1 MSSTSVSTQSAA
13 RPPWRMTY
21 AHARAFLL
29 SGLGVLVAVLFRR
42 PDLVVLVFPL
52 ILVTGWG
59 LRARPAEAP
68 TARLRQSHTMMR
80 EGETAYLR
88 VDVTPIA
95 GQDFSAVSAAT
106 SVYVEAPGGANS
118 RVIATPQPGV
128 TLTSSVSLRATRWGR
143 RRLGPVVFGGTSAW
157 GAFRFGPQPV
167 DALGVTVVPQP
178 AAFDSSAPAPSPRG
192 LVGGHRSN
200 RPGDG
205 SEFAGIRQFQWGDR
219 LKRIHWSRSLRSGS
233 LHVTTTHADQDT
245 HVAVVLDA
253 HYDLGRSEGIDGR
266 PSSLDLSVR
275 AAAAVSEHFLAHGDR
290 VSLRVLSHRAPMT
303 VPAGTGSRQGVRI
316 LDTLARVVPG
326 PPLDSRLP
334 ALRLRPGALVVV
346 VSAMVSPDAATS
358 AATLAG
364 AGFSVVMIDTL
375 HNHVQPAD
383 DEPLALV
390 AWRIRMIE
398 RDHEIAA
405 VIRRGVPVVPWVG
418 PGSVDGVLR
427 QLGRHR
433 R

>member
-1 MSSTSVSTQSAA
+1 M
-13 RPPWRMTY
+13 
-21 AHARAFLL
+21 
-29 SGLGVLVAVLFRR
+29 LVAVLFRR

-59 LRARPAEAP
+59 LRARPVEVP

-80 EGETAYLR
+80 EGETAYLG
-88 VDVTPIA
+88 VDVTPVA
-95 GQDFSAVSAAT
+95 GQDFSAASAAT
-106 SVYVEAPGGANS
+106 SVYVEAPRGANS

-200 RPGDG
+200 RPRDG

-303 VPAGTGSRQGVRI
+303 VPAGTGSRHGVRI

-334 ALRLRPGALVVV
+334 ALRLRPGALVVM

-375 HNHVQPAD
+375 HHDVQPAD

-398 RDHEIAA
+398 RDHEIAT